1 MLPVFRK
8 EINGFFSSPV
18 AYVIMAVFLTAV
30 GLMVW
35 VFPDTSLLE
44 YGYADLGVFFNLAP
58 YVMLFL
64 IPAITMRS
72 IAEEVR
78 TGTIEWLLTKPLTR
92 WQLILAKFAANWLL
106 VVLLLLPTLVYYYS
120 VYQLG
125 NPSGNIDSASVFGSY
140 VGLLLLGGVFVA
152 VGLFAS
158 SINENQVVAFVL
170 GVFLCFL
177 LYVGIS
183 SVASLEFWGTLS
195 YPLTWIALDEQYQ
208 ALGRGLIDSRNVL
221 YLLSVITVFLY
232 LTEWRMTALTR

>member
-18 AYVIMAVFLTAV
+18 AYVIMVVFLTAV
-30 GLMVW
+30 GLMLW
-35 VFPDTSLLE
+35 VFPDTSLLD
-44 YGYADLGVFFNLAP
+44 YGYADLGVFFNLTP

-78 TGTIEWLLTKPLTR
+78 AGTIEWLLTKPLTR
-92 WQLILAKFAANWLL
+92 WQLVLAKFAANWLV
-106 VVLLLLPTLVYYYS
+106 VVLLLLPTLLYYYS

-125 NPSGNIDSASVFGSY
+125 NPVGNLDSASVFGSY

-158 SINENQVVAFVL
+158 SINDNQVVAFVV

-183 SVASLEFWGTLS
+183 SVAGLSFWGTLS
-195 YPLTWIALDEQYQ
+195 YPLTWIALDVQYQ
-208 ALGRGLIDSRNVL
+208 ALGRGLIDSRNVV
-221 YLLSVITVFLY
+221 YLLSVITVFLF

>member
-35 VFPDTSLLE
+35 VFPDTSLLD
-44 YGYADLGVFFNLAP
+44 YGYADMGVFFNMTP

-78 TGTIEWLLTKPLTR
+78 AGTIEWLLTKPLTR
-92 WQLILAKFAANWLL
+92 WQLVLAKFVANWLL
-106 VVLLLLPTLVYYYS
+106 VVVLLLPTLVYYYT

-125 NPSGNIDSASVFGSY
+125 NPTGNVDSASVFGSY
-140 VGLLLLGGVFVA
+140 VGLVLLGGVFVA

-158 SINENQVVAFVL
+158 SINENQVVAFVV

-183 SVASLEFWGTLS
+183 SLAGLELWGTLA
-195 YPLTWIALDEQYQ
+195 YPLTWLALDEQYQ

-221 YLLSVITVFLY
+221 YLLSVITVFLF
-232 LTEWRMTALTR
+232 LTEW

>member
-183 SVASLEFWGTLS
+183 SVASLDFWGTLS

-232 LTEWRMTALTR
+232 LTEWRMTTLTR